1 MSFAQTFTGSQST
14 IKPFYHDEYA
24 KLELDD
30 SGPCVRL
37 TLNGVPRCSD
47 HFKMVLHKLLELIH
61 REIKNY
67 PKLHMLA
74 DSRKAGLVLDED
86 VDFFKTQVL
95 PEIEKT
101 RVRFFAIVMPTNK
114 FAQLAIRDMT
124 HDARVITARYFD
136 SMREA
141 RAWLRKITLA

>member
-1 MSFAQTFTGSQST
+1 MSFAQTLTSSQSM
-14 IKPFYHDEYA
+14 IRPFFQDEYA
-24 KLELDD
+24 TLELDD
-30 SGPCVRL
+30 SIPCIRM
-37 TLNGVPRCSD
+37 TLNGVPRYSE
-47 HFKMVLHKLLELIH
+47 HYEMVQQKRLDLMHQ
-61 REIKNY
+61 EIKNY

-101 RVRFFAIVMPTNK
+101 RVRFLSIVMPTNK

-124 HDARVITARYFD
+124 HDVSIITVRYFH
-136 SMREA
+136 SLREA